1 MLMSPELVAEINTLL
16 LFNVA
21 DPQEGIKIHKDAD
34 PALIAAAGR
43 LHDKGLLSQPDGGY
57 LTLLGREAAEHLH
70 MARTIVT
77 SAPQASSI
85 S

>member
-34 PALIAAAGR
+34 PSLIAAAGR
-43 LHDKGLLSQPDGGY
+43 LHGKGLVTQPDGGY
-57 LTLLGREAAEHLH
+57 LTMLGREAAEHLH
-70 MARTIVT
+70 MAHTIVT
-77 SAPQASSI
+77 SALEASSI